1 MHPNPHTAM
10 TTSDTT
16 ALGDLATREFTTDLR
31 SLALIEVRGE
41 DAQSFLQGQFSN
53 DITAIAAEADGAR
66 RCQLNAY
73 CNPQG
78 RALALI
84 RLIRHD
90 YGFRM
95 IVPATLT
102 DSLIKRLNL
111 FILRAR
117 VRLEVNT
124 RFALFGLINGG
135 EDTAGLPIVERVS
148 VDGILPRQILLVE
161 KRMADSFQDARFDRR
176 MDGNA
181 ALDAY
186 ARTWSHENGDEL
198 WRLLDILSGIPQIYP
213 QTVAAFI
220 PQMINLDRVDG
231 LSFTKGCYPG
241 QEIIAR
247 LRYRGRVKQRMLIGR
262 ASELESL
269 APGDPLYP
277 PQDCGKKPGVVVD
290 AVSNGDGEYT
300 LSATVPTDLPEDEV
314 LRVGSPTGA
323 ALTRLP
329 LPYSAETE

>member
-1 MHPNPHTAM
+1 M
-10 TTSDTT
+10 TTSATT

-41 DAQSFLQGQFSN
+41 DAQSFLQSQFSN
-53 DITAIAAEADGAR
+53 DITAIATEAEADGAR
-66 RCQLNAY
+66 GCQLNAY

-90 YGFRM
+90 DGFWL
-95 IVPATLT
+95 IVPAALT
-102 DSLIKRLNL
+102 DSLLKRLNL
-111 FILRAR
+111 FVLRAR
-117 VRLEVNT
+117 VRFEVSA
-124 RFALFGLINGG
+124 RFALFGLINGA
-135 EDTAGLPIVERVS
+135 DAAVPHIVERVS
-148 VDGILPRQILLVE
+148 VDGILPRQILIVE
-161 KRMADSFQDARFDRR
+161 GRIRESFQDAPFDRR

-186 ARTWSHENGDEL
+186 ARTWEHQSGDDL

-220 PQMINLDRVDG
+220 PQMINLDRVNG

-262 ASELESL
+262 ASELENL

-277 PQDCGKKPGVVVD
+277 PEHCGKKPGVVVD
-290 AVSNGDGEYT
+290 AVSSGDGEYT
-300 LSATVPTDLPEDEV
+300 LSATAPTGLPEDEV